1 MPDLEL
7 PLLGRDWKVELPLE
21 DWNRLVEAC
30 HEAVEVHRDE
40 KLDRILREALVVAV
54 ASPPLEQ

>member
-1 MPDLEL
+1 
-7 PLLGRDWKVELPLE
+7 
-21 DWNRLVEAC
+21 
-30 HEAVEVHRDE
+30 VHRDE